1 MDINNKKLVD
11 DPFLLASWIAK
22 SMAGELSDEELQLLD
37 EWRMTS
43 ARNHQLY
50 DRIVSRERREAKR
63 RHFTAFDKVSG
74 WQGYSK
80 KLKETEKKVNRWRVF
95 LRYAAILLI
104 PLSATVYGVLRSGE
118 ETVSLADLNA
128 ITPGGTRAELVLPS
142 GEVVDLVAKSGVIS
156 RGENTVIN
164 NEGKTLSYKS
174 IGNQAPMDSLRYNE
188 VIVPKG
194 GEYQLVLSDGTLVY
208 LNSMTK
214 IRFPERFSE
223 KCREVEVCGE
233 AFFEVAENKRVPFV
247 VKTDAYEIT
256 VLGTKF
262 NVTAYA
268 DEQVATTTLV
278 EGAVSISG
286 KCIVFNRIDNNGKTI
301 SDRNDMYR
309 NEQVC
314 KKLKAKHGLYFAG
327 GKEQVKQHR
336 LKEPDKSKYEIY
348 TAVKNEIGKSRNW
361 QQLQERLAEKGIT
374 VRFKRKGQTDE
385 IQGISFSK
393 GEYTFKGSEIDRSF
407 SFSKLDKCF
416 GYAGMNVAGS
426 QRQTTFAPVREQA
439 LAPGKADSPLITGSL
454 GLFSASS
461 PPVDEEPNF
470 NLRKKK
476 KKKKQLKL

>member
-286 KCIVFNRIDNNGKTI
+286 KCIGEAKALRPNEQFVLDRVSGSVEIKNVDVNYYTAWKDGMFRFRDVRLEEIMHVVERWYDMTVVYEDESVRDLHFGFNMSRLETIEPLLNIFELNGKIKITK
-301 SDRNDMYR
+301 
-309 NEQVC
+309 EGKV
-314 KKLKAKHGLYFAG
+314 LK
-327 GKEQVKQHR
+327 
-336 LKEPDKSKYEIY
+336 
-348 TAVKNEIGKSRNW
+348 
-361 QQLQERLAEKGIT
+361 
-374 VRFKRKGQTDE
+374 
-385 IQGISFSK
+385 IQRG
-393 GEYTFKGSEIDRSF
+393 R
-407 SFSKLDKCF
+407 
-416 GYAGMNVAGS
+416 
-426 QRQTTFAPVREQA
+426 
-439 LAPGKADSPLITGSL
+439 
-454 GLFSASS
+454 
-461 PPVDEEPNF
+461 
-470 NLRKKK
+470 
-476 KKKKQLKL
+476 

>member
-286 KCIVFNRIDNNGKTI
+286 KCIGEAKALRPNEQFVLDRVSGSVEIKNVDVNYYTAWKDGMFRFRDVRLEEIMHVVERWYDMTVVYEDESVRDLHFGFNMSRLETIEPLLNIFELNGKIKITK
-301 SDRNDMYR
+301 
-309 NEQVC
+309 EGKV
-314 KKLKAKHGLYFAG
+314 LK
-327 GKEQVKQHR
+327 
-336 LKEPDKSKYEIY
+336 I
-348 TAVKNEIGKSRNW
+348 
-361 QQLQERLAEKGIT
+361 
-374 VRFKRKGQTDE
+374 KRG
-385 IQGISFSK
+385 
-393 GEYTFKGSEIDRSF
+393 R
-407 SFSKLDKCF
+407 
-416 GYAGMNVAGS
+416 
-426 QRQTTFAPVREQA
+426 
-439 LAPGKADSPLITGSL
+439 
-454 GLFSASS
+454 
-461 PPVDEEPNF
+461 
-470 NLRKKK
+470 
-476 KKKKQLKL
+476 

>member
-1 MDINNKKLVD
+1 MERMDINNKKLVD

-286 KCIVFNRIDNNGKTI
+286 KCIGEAKALRPNEQFVLDRVSGSVEIKNVDVNYYTAWKDGMFRFRDVRLEEIMHVVERWYDMTVVYEDESVRDLHFGFNMSRLETIEPLLNIFELNGKIKITK
-301 SDRNDMYR
+301 
-309 NEQVC
+309 EGKV
-314 KKLKAKHGLYFAG
+314 LK
-327 GKEQVKQHR
+327 
-336 LKEPDKSKYEIY
+336 
-348 TAVKNEIGKSRNW
+348 
-361 QQLQERLAEKGIT
+361 
-374 VRFKRKGQTDE
+374 
-385 IQGISFSK
+385 IQRG
-393 GEYTFKGSEIDRSF
+393 R
-407 SFSKLDKCF
+407 
-416 GYAGMNVAGS
+416 
-426 QRQTTFAPVREQA
+426 
-439 LAPGKADSPLITGSL
+439 
-454 GLFSASS
+454 
-461 PPVDEEPNF
+461 
-470 NLRKKK
+470 
-476 KKKKQLKL
+476 

>member
-156 RGENTVIN
+156 RGETTGIN
-164 NEGKTLSYKS
+164 NAGKTLSYKS

-286 KCIVFNRIDNNGKTI
+286 KCIGEAKALRPNEQFVLDRVSGSVEIKNVDVNYYTAWKDGMFRFRDVRLEEIMHVVERWYDMTVVYEDESVRDLHFGFNMSRLETIEPLLNIFELNGKIKITK
-301 SDRNDMYR
+301 
-309 NEQVC
+309 EGKV
-314 KKLKAKHGLYFAG
+314 LK
-327 GKEQVKQHR
+327 
-336 LKEPDKSKYEIY
+336 I
-348 TAVKNEIGKSRNW
+348 
-361 QQLQERLAEKGIT
+361 
-374 VRFKRKGQTDE
+374 KRG
-385 IQGISFSK
+385 
-393 GEYTFKGSEIDRSF
+393 R
-407 SFSKLDKCF
+407 
-416 GYAGMNVAGS
+416 
-426 QRQTTFAPVREQA
+426 
-439 LAPGKADSPLITGSL
+439 
-454 GLFSASS
+454 
-461 PPVDEEPNF
+461 
-470 NLRKKK
+470 
-476 KKKKQLKL
+476 

>member
-80 KLKETEKKVNRWRVF
+80 KLKETEKKVIRWRVF

-286 KCIVFNRIDNNGKTI
+286 KCIGEAKALRPNEQFVLDRVSGSVEIKNVDVNYYTAWKDGMFRFRDVRLEEIMHVVERWYDMTVVYEDESVRDLHFGFNMSRLETIEPLLNIFELNGKIKITK
-301 SDRNDMYR
+301 
-309 NEQVC
+309 EGKV
-314 KKLKAKHGLYFAG
+314 LK
-327 GKEQVKQHR
+327 
-336 LKEPDKSKYEIY
+336 I
-348 TAVKNEIGKSRNW
+348 
-361 QQLQERLAEKGIT
+361 
-374 VRFKRKGQTDE
+374 KRG
-385 IQGISFSK
+385 
-393 GEYTFKGSEIDRSF
+393 R
-407 SFSKLDKCF
+407 
-416 GYAGMNVAGS
+416 
-426 QRQTTFAPVREQA
+426 
-439 LAPGKADSPLITGSL
+439 
-454 GLFSASS
+454 
-461 PPVDEEPNF
+461 
-470 NLRKKK
+470 
-476 KKKKQLKL
+476 

>member
-63 RHFTAFDKVSG
+63 RHFTAFDKVFG

-286 KCIVFNRIDNNGKTI
+286 KCIGEAKALRPNEQFVLDRVSGSVEIKNVDVNYYTAWKDGMFRFRDVRLEEIMHVVERWYDMTVVYEDESVRDLHFGFNMSRLETIEPLLNIFELNGKIKITK
-301 SDRNDMYR
+301 
-309 NEQVC
+309 EGKV
-314 KKLKAKHGLYFAG
+314 LK
-327 GKEQVKQHR
+327 
-336 LKEPDKSKYEIY
+336 I
-348 TAVKNEIGKSRNW
+348 
-361 QQLQERLAEKGIT
+361 
-374 VRFKRKGQTDE
+374 KRG
-385 IQGISFSK
+385 
-393 GEYTFKGSEIDRSF
+393 R
-407 SFSKLDKCF
+407 
-416 GYAGMNVAGS
+416 
-426 QRQTTFAPVREQA
+426 
-439 LAPGKADSPLITGSL
+439 
-454 GLFSASS
+454 
-461 PPVDEEPNF
+461 
-470 NLRKKK
+470 
-476 KKKKQLKL
+476 

>member
-1 MDINNKKLVD
+1 MERMDINNKKLVD

-286 KCIVFNRIDNNGKTI
+286 KCIGEAKALRPNEQFVLDRVSGSVEIKNVDVNYYTAWKDGMFRFRDVRLEEIMHVVERWYDMTVVYEDESVRDLHFGFNMSRLETIEPLLNIFELNGKIKITK
-301 SDRNDMYR
+301 
-309 NEQVC
+309 EGKV
-314 KKLKAKHGLYFAG
+314 LKINRG
-327 GKEQVKQHR
+327 R
-336 LKEPDKSKYEIY
+336 
-348 TAVKNEIGKSRNW
+348 
-361 QQLQERLAEKGIT
+361 
-374 VRFKRKGQTDE
+374 
-385 IQGISFSK
+385 
-393 GEYTFKGSEIDRSF
+393 
-407 SFSKLDKCF
+407 
-416 GYAGMNVAGS
+416 
-426 QRQTTFAPVREQA
+426 
-439 LAPGKADSPLITGSL
+439 
-454 GLFSASS
+454 
-461 PPVDEEPNF
+461 
-470 NLRKKK
+470 
-476 KKKKQLKL
+476 

>member
-1 MDINNKKLVD
+1 MERMDINNKKLVD

-22 SMAGELSDEELQLLD
+22 SMAGELSDEDLQLLD

-286 KCIVFNRIDNNGKTI
+286 KCIGEAKALRPNEQFVLDRVSGSVEIKNVDVNYYTAWKDGMFRFRDVRLEEIMHVVERWYDMTVVYEDESVRDLHFGFNMSRLETIEPLLNIFELNGKIKITK
-301 SDRNDMYR
+301 
-309 NEQVC
+309 EGKV
-314 KKLKAKHGLYFAG
+314 LK
-327 GKEQVKQHR
+327 
-336 LKEPDKSKYEIY
+336 I
-348 TAVKNEIGKSRNW
+348 
-361 QQLQERLAEKGIT
+361 
-374 VRFKRKGQTDE
+374 KRG
-385 IQGISFSK
+385 
-393 GEYTFKGSEIDRSF
+393 R
-407 SFSKLDKCF
+407 
-416 GYAGMNVAGS
+416 
-426 QRQTTFAPVREQA
+426 
-439 LAPGKADSPLITGSL
+439 
-454 GLFSASS
+454 
-461 PPVDEEPNF
+461 
-470 NLRKKK
+470 
-476 KKKKQLKL
+476 

>member
-1 MDINNKKLVD
+1 MERMDINNKKLVD
-11 DPFLLASWIAK
+11 DPFLLASWIAI

-286 KCIVFNRIDNNGKTI
+286 KCIGEAKALRPNEQFVLDRVSGSVEIKNVDVNYYTAWKDGMFRFRDVRLEEIMHVVERWYDMTVVYEDESVRDLHFGFNMSRLETIEPLLNIFELNGKIKITK
-301 SDRNDMYR
+301 
-309 NEQVC
+309 EGKV
-314 KKLKAKHGLYFAG
+314 LK
-327 GKEQVKQHR
+327 
-336 LKEPDKSKYEIY
+336 I
-348 TAVKNEIGKSRNW
+348 
-361 QQLQERLAEKGIT
+361 
-374 VRFKRKGQTDE
+374 KRG
-385 IQGISFSK
+385 
-393 GEYTFKGSEIDRSF
+393 R
-407 SFSKLDKCF
+407 
-416 GYAGMNVAGS
+416 
-426 QRQTTFAPVREQA
+426 
-439 LAPGKADSPLITGSL
+439 
-454 GLFSASS
+454 
-461 PPVDEEPNF
+461 
-470 NLRKKK
+470 
-476 KKKKQLKL
+476 

>member
-1 MDINNKKLVD
+1 MERMDINNKKLVD

-286 KCIVFNRIDNNGKTI
+286 KCIGEAKALRPNEQFVLDRVSGSVEIKNVDVNYYTAWKDGMFRFRDVRLEEIMHVVERWYDMTVVYEDESVRDLHFGFNMSRLETIEPLLNIFELNGKIKITKEGKVLKIKRGMLEPFPAGII
-301 SDRNDMYR
+301 S
-309 NEQVC
+309 
-314 KKLKAKHGLYFAG
+314 L
-327 GKEQVKQHR
+327 
-336 LKEPDKSKYEIY
+336 
-348 TAVKNEIGKSRNW
+348 T
-361 QQLQERLAEKGIT
+361 
-374 VRFKRKGQTDE
+374 
-385 IQGISFSK
+385 
-393 GEYTFKGSEIDRSF
+393 
-407 SFSKLDKCF
+407 
-416 GYAGMNVAGS
+416 
-426 QRQTTFAPVREQA
+426 
-439 LAPGKADSPLITGSL
+439 
-454 GLFSASS
+454 
-461 PPVDEEPNF
+461 
-470 NLRKKK
+470 LR
-476 KKKKQLKL
+476 

>member
-164 NEGKTLSYKS
+164 NEGKALSYKS

-286 KCIVFNRIDNNGKTI
+286 KCIGEAKALRPNEQFVLDRVSGSVEIKNVDVNYYTAWKDGMFRFRDVRLEEIMHVVERWYDMTVVYEDESVRDLHFGFNMSRLETIEPLLNIFELNGKIKITK
-301 SDRNDMYR
+301 
-309 NEQVC
+309 EGKV
-314 KKLKAKHGLYFAG
+314 LK
-327 GKEQVKQHR
+327 
-336 LKEPDKSKYEIY
+336 I
-348 TAVKNEIGKSRNW
+348 
-361 QQLQERLAEKGIT
+361 
-374 VRFKRKGQTDE
+374 KRG
-385 IQGISFSK
+385 
-393 GEYTFKGSEIDRSF
+393 R
-407 SFSKLDKCF
+407 
-416 GYAGMNVAGS
+416 
-426 QRQTTFAPVREQA
+426 
-439 LAPGKADSPLITGSL
+439 
-454 GLFSASS
+454 
-461 PPVDEEPNF
+461 
-470 NLRKKK
+470 
-476 KKKKQLKL
+476 

>member
-1 MDINNKKLVD
+1 MERMDINNKKLVD

-233 AFFEVAENKRVPFV
+233 AFFEVAVNTRVPFV
-247 VKTDAYEIT
+247 GKTDAYEIT

-286 KCIVFNRIDNNGKTI
+286 KCIGEAKALRPNEQFVLDRVSGSVEIKNVDVNYYTAWKDGMFRFRDVRLEEIMHVVERWYDMTVVYEDESVRDLHFGFNMSRLETIEPLLNIFELNGKIKITK
-301 SDRNDMYR
+301 
-309 NEQVC
+309 EGKV
-314 KKLKAKHGLYFAG
+314 LK
-327 GKEQVKQHR
+327 
-336 LKEPDKSKYEIY
+336 I
-348 TAVKNEIGKSRNW
+348 
-361 QQLQERLAEKGIT
+361 
-374 VRFKRKGQTDE
+374 KRG
-385 IQGISFSK
+385 
-393 GEYTFKGSEIDRSF
+393 R
-407 SFSKLDKCF
+407 
-416 GYAGMNVAGS
+416 
-426 QRQTTFAPVREQA
+426 
-439 LAPGKADSPLITGSL
+439 
-454 GLFSASS
+454 
-461 PPVDEEPNF
+461 
-470 NLRKKK
+470 
-476 KKKKQLKL
+476 

>member
-1 MDINNKKLVD
+1 MERMDKSNKELAD

-22 SMAGELSDEELQLLD
+22 SMAGELSDEELQSLD
-37 EWRMTS
+37 EWRKAS
-43 ARNHQLY
+43 GRNRRLY
-50 DRIVSRERREAKR
+50 DRIVSREGREAKQK
-63 RHFTAFDKVSG
+63 HFMAFDKASG
-74 WQGYSK
+74 WKGYSRRLK
-80 KLKETEKKVNRWRVF
+80 KTGKKAIRWRVF

-104 PLSATVYGVLRSGE
+104 SSGAAIYGVLHSGE

-142 GEVVDLVAKSGVIS
+142 GEVIDLVEKSGVIL

-164 NEGKTLSYKS
+164 NEGKTLSYKNT
-174 IGNQAPMDSLRYNE
+174 GNQAPVDSLRYNE

-286 KCIVFNRIDNNGKTI
+286 KCIGEAKALRPNEQFVLDRVSGSVEIKNVDVNYYTAWKDGMFRFRDVRLEEIMHVVERWYDMTVVYEDESVRDLHFGFNMSRLETIEPLLNIFELNGKIKITK
-301 SDRNDMYR
+301 
-309 NEQVC
+309 EGKV
-314 KKLKAKHGLYFAG
+314 LK
-327 GKEQVKQHR
+327 
-336 LKEPDKSKYEIY
+336 I
-348 TAVKNEIGKSRNW
+348 
-361 QQLQERLAEKGIT
+361 
-374 VRFKRKGQTDE
+374 KRG
-385 IQGISFSK
+385 
-393 GEYTFKGSEIDRSF
+393 R
-407 SFSKLDKCF
+407 
-416 GYAGMNVAGS
+416 
-426 QRQTTFAPVREQA
+426 
-439 LAPGKADSPLITGSL
+439 
-454 GLFSASS
+454 
-461 PPVDEEPNF
+461 
-470 NLRKKK
+470 
-476 KKKKQLKL
+476 

>member
-22 SMAGELSDEELQLLD
+22 SMAGELSDEELQD

-63 RHFTAFDKVSG
+63 RHFTAFDKVFG

-286 KCIVFNRIDNNGKTI
+286 KCIGEAKALRPNEQFVLDRVSGSVEIKNVDVNYYTAWKDGMFRFRDVRLEEIMHVVERWYDMTVVYEDESVRDLHFGFNMSRLETIEPLLNIFELNGKIKITK
-301 SDRNDMYR
+301 
-309 NEQVC
+309 EGKV
-314 KKLKAKHGLYFAG
+314 LK
-327 GKEQVKQHR
+327 
-336 LKEPDKSKYEIY
+336 I
-348 TAVKNEIGKSRNW
+348 
-361 QQLQERLAEKGIT
+361 
-374 VRFKRKGQTDE
+374 KRG
-385 IQGISFSK
+385 
-393 GEYTFKGSEIDRSF
+393 R
-407 SFSKLDKCF
+407 
-416 GYAGMNVAGS
+416 
-426 QRQTTFAPVREQA
+426 
-439 LAPGKADSPLITGSL
+439 
-454 GLFSASS
+454 
-461 PPVDEEPNF
+461 
-470 NLRKKK
+470 
-476 KKKKQLKL
+476 

>member
-1 MDINNKKLVD
+1 MERMDINNKKLVD

-104 PLSATVYGVLRSGE
+104 PLSATVYGGLRSGE

-286 KCIVFNRIDNNGKTI
+286 KCIGEAKALRPNEQFVLDRVSGSVEIKNVDVNYYTAWKDGMFRFRDVRLEEIMHVVERWYDMTVVYEDESVRDLHFGFNMSRLETIEPLLNIFELNGKIKITK
-301 SDRNDMYR
+301 
-309 NEQVC
+309 EGKV
-314 KKLKAKHGLYFAG
+314 LK
-327 GKEQVKQHR
+327 
-336 LKEPDKSKYEIY
+336 I
-348 TAVKNEIGKSRNW
+348 
-361 QQLQERLAEKGIT
+361 
-374 VRFKRKGQTDE
+374 KRG
-385 IQGISFSK
+385 
-393 GEYTFKGSEIDRSF
+393 R
-407 SFSKLDKCF
+407 
-416 GYAGMNVAGS
+416 
-426 QRQTTFAPVREQA
+426 
-439 LAPGKADSPLITGSL
+439 
-454 GLFSASS
+454 
-461 PPVDEEPNF
+461 
-470 NLRKKK
+470 
-476 KKKKQLKL
+476 

>member
-50 DRIVSRERREAKR
+50 ERIVSRERREAKR

-286 KCIVFNRIDNNGKTI
+286 KCIGEAKALRPNEQFVLDRVSGSVEIKNVDVNYYTAWKDGMFRFRDVRLEEIMHVVERWYDMTVVYEDESVRDLHFGFNMSRLETIEPLLNIFELNGKIKITK
-301 SDRNDMYR
+301 
-309 NEQVC
+309 EGKV
-314 KKLKAKHGLYFAG
+314 LK
-327 GKEQVKQHR
+327 
-336 LKEPDKSKYEIY
+336 I
-348 TAVKNEIGKSRNW
+348 
-361 QQLQERLAEKGIT
+361 
-374 VRFKRKGQTDE
+374 KRG
-385 IQGISFSK
+385 
-393 GEYTFKGSEIDRSF
+393 R
-407 SFSKLDKCF
+407 
-416 GYAGMNVAGS
+416 
-426 QRQTTFAPVREQA
+426 
-439 LAPGKADSPLITGSL
+439 
-454 GLFSASS
+454 
-461 PPVDEEPNF
+461 
-470 NLRKKK
+470 
-476 KKKKQLKL
+476 

>member
-1 MDINNKKLVD
+1 MERMDINNKKLVD

-286 KCIVFNRIDNNGKTI
+286 KCIGEAKALRPNEQFVLDRVSGSVEIKNVDVNYYTAWKDGMFRFRDVRLEEIMRVVERWYDMTVVYEDESVKDLHFGFNMSRLETIEPLLNIFELNGKIKITK
-301 SDRNDMYR
+301 
-309 NEQVC
+309 EGKV
-314 KKLKAKHGLYFAG
+314 LK
-327 GKEQVKQHR
+327 
-336 LKEPDKSKYEIY
+336 I
-348 TAVKNEIGKSRNW
+348 
-361 QQLQERLAEKGIT
+361 
-374 VRFKRKGQTDE
+374 KRG
-385 IQGISFSK
+385 
-393 GEYTFKGSEIDRSF
+393 R
-407 SFSKLDKCF
+407 
-416 GYAGMNVAGS
+416 
-426 QRQTTFAPVREQA
+426 
-439 LAPGKADSPLITGSL
+439 
-454 GLFSASS
+454 
-461 PPVDEEPNF
+461 
-470 NLRKKK
+470 
-476 KKKKQLKL
+476 

>member
-223 KCREVEVCGE
+223 KCREGEVCGE

-286 KCIVFNRIDNNGKTI
+286 KCIGEAKALRPNEQFVLDRVSGSVEIKNVDVNYYTAWKDGMFRFRDVRLEEIMHVVERWYDMTVVYEDESVRDLHFGFNMSRLETIEPLLNIFELNGKIKITK
-301 SDRNDMYR
+301 
-309 NEQVC
+309 EGKV
-314 KKLKAKHGLYFAG
+314 LK
-327 GKEQVKQHR
+327 
-336 LKEPDKSKYEIY
+336 I
-348 TAVKNEIGKSRNW
+348 
-361 QQLQERLAEKGIT
+361 
-374 VRFKRKGQTDE
+374 KRG
-385 IQGISFSK
+385 
-393 GEYTFKGSEIDRSF
+393 R
-407 SFSKLDKCF
+407 
-416 GYAGMNVAGS
+416 
-426 QRQTTFAPVREQA
+426 
-439 LAPGKADSPLITGSL
+439 
-454 GLFSASS
+454 
-461 PPVDEEPNF
+461 
-470 NLRKKK
+470 
-476 KKKKQLKL
+476 

>member
-1 MDINNKKLVD
+1 MERMDINNKKLVD

-80 KLKETEKKVNRWRVF
+80 KLKETEKKVKRWRVF

-286 KCIVFNRIDNNGKTI
+286 KCIGEAKALRPNEQFVLDRVSGSVEIKNVDVNYYTAWKDGMFRFRDVRLEEIMHVVERWYDMTVVYEDESVRDLHFGFNMSRLETIEPLLNIFELNGKIKITK
-301 SDRNDMYR
+301 
-309 NEQVC
+309 EGKV
-314 KKLKAKHGLYFAG
+314 LK
-327 GKEQVKQHR
+327 
-336 LKEPDKSKYEIY
+336 I
-348 TAVKNEIGKSRNW
+348 
-361 QQLQERLAEKGIT
+361 
-374 VRFKRKGQTDE
+374 KRG
-385 IQGISFSK
+385 
-393 GEYTFKGSEIDRSF
+393 R
-407 SFSKLDKCF
+407 
-416 GYAGMNVAGS
+416 
-426 QRQTTFAPVREQA
+426 
-439 LAPGKADSPLITGSL
+439 
-454 GLFSASS
+454 
-461 PPVDEEPNF
+461 
-470 NLRKKK
+470 
-476 KKKKQLKL
+476 

>member
-286 KCIVFNRIDNNGKTI
+286 KCIGEAKALRPNDQFVLDRVSGSVEIKNVDVNYYTAWKDGMFRFRDVRLEEIMHVVERWYDMTVVYEDESVRDLHFGFNMSRLETIEPLLNIFELNGKIKITK
-301 SDRNDMYR
+301 
-309 NEQVC
+309 EGKV
-314 KKLKAKHGLYFAG
+314 LK
-327 GKEQVKQHR
+327 
-336 LKEPDKSKYEIY
+336 I
-348 TAVKNEIGKSRNW
+348 
-361 QQLQERLAEKGIT
+361 
-374 VRFKRKGQTDE
+374 KRG
-385 IQGISFSK
+385 
-393 GEYTFKGSEIDRSF
+393 R
-407 SFSKLDKCF
+407 
-416 GYAGMNVAGS
+416 
-426 QRQTTFAPVREQA
+426 
-439 LAPGKADSPLITGSL
+439 
-454 GLFSASS
+454 
-461 PPVDEEPNF
+461 
-470 NLRKKK
+470 
-476 KKKKQLKL
+476 

>member
-1 MDINNKKLVD
+1 MRRIRINNKKLVD

-286 KCIVFNRIDNNGKTI
+286 KCIGEAKALRPNEQFVLDRVSGSVEIKNVDVNYYTAWKDGMFRFRDVRLEEIMHVVERWYDMTVVYEDESVRDLHFGFNMSRLETIEPLLNIFELNGKIKITK
-301 SDRNDMYR
+301 
-309 NEQVC
+309 EGKV
-314 KKLKAKHGLYFAG
+314 LK
-327 GKEQVKQHR
+327 
-336 LKEPDKSKYEIY
+336 I
-348 TAVKNEIGKSRNW
+348 
-361 QQLQERLAEKGIT
+361 
-374 VRFKRKGQTDE
+374 KRG
-385 IQGISFSK
+385 
-393 GEYTFKGSEIDRSF
+393 R
-407 SFSKLDKCF
+407 
-416 GYAGMNVAGS
+416 
-426 QRQTTFAPVREQA
+426 
-439 LAPGKADSPLITGSL
+439 
-454 GLFSASS
+454 
-461 PPVDEEPNF
+461 
-470 NLRKKK
+470 
-476 KKKKQLKL
+476 

>member
-286 KCIVFNRIDNNGKTI
+286 KCIGEAKALRP
-301 SDRNDMYR
+301 
-309 NEQVC
+309 NEQFV
-314 KKLKAKHGLYFAG
+314 LDRVSGS
-327 GKEQVKQHR
+327 V
-336 LKEPDKSKYEIY
+336 EIKNVDVNYY
-348 TAVKNEIGKSRNW
+348 TAWKDGMFRFRDVRLEEIMHVV
-361 QQLQERLAEKGIT
+361 ER
-374 VRFKRKGQTDE
+374 
-385 IQGISFSK
+385 
-393 GEYTFKGSEIDRSF
+393 
-407 SFSKLDKCF
+407 
-416 GYAGMNVAGS
+416 
-426 QRQTTFAPVREQA
+426 
-439 LAPGKADSPLITGSL
+439 
-454 GLFSASS
+454 
-461 PPVDEEPNF
+461 
-470 NLRKKK
+470 
-476 KKKKQLKL
+476 